1 MGTGTGGQSVEDMER
16 VIGAMRRVVERLQS
30 ENEALK
36 KKVNIPKAR
45 SEILKEN
52 RSLKVFTFIRYD
64 LSLIHI

>member
-36 KKVNIPKAR
+36 KKVTIPKPR

-52 RSLKVFTFIRYD
+52 RSLKVFYFYSI
-64 LSLIHI
+64 

>member
-1 MGTGTGGQSVEDMER
+1 MGQGTGGQSVEDMER

-36 KKVNIPKAR
+36 RKVDKPKAR

-52 RSLKVFTFIRYD
+52 RSLKV
-64 LSLIHI
+64 